1 MLNYFTEIGI
11 PLCGA
16 LLLLTSWVFGQLLF
30 YHLGDSWALWAIIS
44 ASLSVS
50 VWIGARQIQAK
61 FTNWRNVVAALLLCS
76 GIFAPAE
83 PGTTT
88 IPNISIVATHAIA
101 LAGFAILVQGILN
114 SPRAQSRL
122 ALLDHVLQWGKRVPS
137 KPFILTVC
145 ACFLLIT
152 VFFSWQCF
160 SFIPVTC
167 DTIAQY
173 IQAKF
178 MMHGQV
184 TWPAHP
190 LDEFFPSSWKLVT
203 NGRWYTQYQPLPI
216 IFIAV
221 GHLLHAPWAAN
232 PLEGAITLLIMYLVA
247 RDICDESTARVVAL
261 LTLSAQWVLFMSAEY
276 MSHTCALLFTS
287 LFFFVLSGHWKDLD
301 QKMFRAFDGR
311 CVQV

>member
-1 MLNYFTEIGI
+1 
-11 PLCGA
+11 
-16 LLLLTSWVFGQLLF
+16 
-30 YHLGDSWALWAIIS
+30 
-44 ASLSVS
+44 
-50 VWIGARQIQAK
+50 
-61 FTNWRNVVAALLLCS
+61 
-76 GIFAPAE
+76 
-83 PGTTT
+83 
-88 IPNISIVATHAIA
+88 
-101 LAGFAILVQGILN
+101 
-114 SPRAQSRL
+114 
-122 ALLDHVLQWGKRVPS
+122 
-137 KPFILTVC
+137 
-145 ACFLLIT
+145 
-152 VFFSWQCF
+152 
-160 SFIPVTC
+160 
-167 DTIAQY
+167 
-173 IQAKF
+173 
-178 MMHGQV
+178 MHGQV